1 MVDFNL
7 GVFTVLKIVEGKEQ
21 DTGLALARMAPAELD
36 KYGLKDKDIAELE
49 GARRS
54 AFRVVEDSSV
64 AEGCVAL
71 DLVGLE
77 NLSSKAGGVVRLYK
91 AAHSYADKVVLT
103 PLIPLPE
110 SEFDREYIRARLK
123 GIPVRTDDVAR
134 VLTPLGK
141 NLPLRVTSTMPAGT
155 VMISPSTELEI
166 AKPQLRE
173 LSRKKVTYADI
184 GGLDAQLRKIREMI
198 ELPLKYPEAF
208 VRLGVEPP
216 KGVLLYG
223 PPGTGKTVI
232 ARAVAAESD
241 AWFTSISGPEV
252 IGKYYGESEE
262 RLRSIFEEAQANAP
276 AIIFIDE
283 IDAIAPKRE
292 EMGGEKQV
300 ERRVVAQLLTLMDG
314 LSSRGQVVVIAA
326 TNIPN
331 TLDPA
336 LRRPGRFD
344 REIAVPI
351 PDRNG
356 RLDILKIHTRGMP
369 LADDVDME
377 RLADVTHGFVGA
389 DLQALAKE
397 SAMMALRRL
406 MPSLDAIG
414 GMKGEDLL
422 SMQITMPDFMAALRE
437 IEASAIREVFVE
449 IPDTSWD
456 EVGGLKKI
464 KEELVEAVQWPL
476 RQDALFRR
484 YGVTPPK
491 GIMIHGV
498 PGTGKTLLVKALAH
512 ESGVNFI
519 SVKGPSLMSRYVGE
533 SERAIRDVFRTARQA
548 APSILYFDEIDSL
561 TPVRGSDS
569 GPQSQFTDR
578 VISQFLSEMSGI
590 EDMDGVV
597 VVATTNRIDRIDPAL
612 FSAGRFELVLELPL
626 PDEAAREEIFK
637 IHLRKMPLSPDVDL
651 AELARETRGFD
662 GAEIAGI
669 CRIASTEALR
679 EQIRANTTDA
689 PRLERRHFDH
699 AMDEQLRRKQSLKSG
714 AREQAFSAES

>member
-1 MVDFNL
+1 ML
-7 GVFTVLKIVEGKEQ
+7 TIVEGREQ
-21 DTGLALARMAPAELD
+21 DIGLALARMAPAELD
-36 KYGLKDKDIAELE
+36 KYGLKDKDIIALE
-49 GARRS
+49 GERRA
-54 AFRVVEDSSV
+54 AFRAVEDV
-64 AEGCVAL
+64 TVCEGSVAL
-71 DLVGLE
+71 DLLGLE
-77 NLSSKAGGVVRLYK
+77 NLNRKVGGTIRLYK
-91 AAHSYADKVVLT
+91 AVHGYAETVTLT

-123 GIPVRTDDVAR
+123 GIPVRTDDVVR
-134 VLTPLGK
+134 VVTHTGK
-141 NLPLRVTSTMPAGT
+141 NLPMRVNATLPAGT
-155 VMISPSTELEI
+155 VMISPSTELNI

-173 LSRKKVTYADI
+173 LSHRKVTYADI
-184 GGLDAQLRKIREMI
+184 GGLDAQLRRIREMI

-262 RLRSIFEEAQANAP
+262 RLRAIFEEAQANAP

-283 IDAIAPKRE
+283 VDAIAPKRE

-356 RLDILKIHTRGMP
+356 RFDILKIHTRGMP
-369 LADDVDME
+369 LADDVDMN
-377 RLADVTHGFVGA
+377 RLADITHGFVGA

-406 MPSLDAIG
+406 MPSLDTLG
-414 GMKGEDLL
+414 DLKGEDLL
-422 SMQITMPDFMAALRE
+422 SMQITMADFMSALRE

-456 EVGGLKKI
+456 QVGGLKEI
-464 KEELVEAVQWPL
+464 KEELIEAVQWPL
-476 RQDALFRR
+476 RQDGLFRR

-498 PGTGKTLLVKALAH
+498 SGTGKTLLVKALAH

-561 TPVRGSDS
+561 VPIRGSDS

-590 EDMDGVV
+590 EDMEGVV

-626 PDEAAREEIFK
+626 PDEAAREEIFR
-637 IHLRKMPLSPDVDL
+637 IHLKKIPLADDVDL
-651 AELARETRGFD
+651 HDLAARTQGYD
-662 GAEIAGI
+662 GAGIAGL

-679 EQIRANTTDA
+679 EQIRKKSGDA
-689 PRLERRHFDH
+689 PCLERRHFES
-699 AMDEQLRRKQSLKSG
+699 AMKEQAKRSQSLKRG
-714 AREQAFSAES
+714 C